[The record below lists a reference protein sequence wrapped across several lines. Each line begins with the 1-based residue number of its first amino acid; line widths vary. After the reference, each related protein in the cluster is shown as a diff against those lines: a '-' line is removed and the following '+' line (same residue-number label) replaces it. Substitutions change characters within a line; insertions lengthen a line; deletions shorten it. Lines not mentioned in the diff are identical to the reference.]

1 MIWAEHIDSR
11 ILGANWGYFNN
22 RYS

>member
-1 MIWAEHIDSR
+1 MIWAERIDSR
-11 ILGANWGYFNN
+11 ILGANWGLFNN